1 MGDGTRD
8 RRQRTVRKGKTRNL
22 PKSKRGAPP
31 TGVSVPNRPPDATA
45 AENEESMARTKMNQR
60 SANRVAVPMGATG
73 GRTPPSKVTVMLLVT
88 SIISA
93 VWAAAMLTPF
103 GRVAYVYFFAYSEY
117 YMGVISLV

>member
-1 MGDGTRD
+1 
-8 RRQRTVRKGKTRNL
+8 
-22 PKSKRGAPP
+22 
-31 TGVSVPNRPPDATA
+31 
-45 AENEESMARTKMNQR
+45 MARTKMNQR

-73 GRTPPSKVTVMLLVT
+73 GRTPPSKITVMLLVT

-117 YMGVISLV
+117 YMGVISLVSLSITIMIGLVSTTGWCCPSGSACCCSPRTAPPA